1 MSSRSRLGFT
11 LVELLV
17 ALVIFVLVAGSL
29 YRVLNVS
36 QRAARTQTEKAALQ
50 GGLRTGLQL
59 AIAEIQELW
68 TDEADGTGSAI
79 TAMTATQLNYEAM
92 RGFGLTCADPT
103 ATVIT
108 VRKDGTY
115 SGLSIPNE
123 NQGIYLFAENIEDTQ
138 NDDVWYDYVIDQVTT
153 GTCEDGIS
161 PAWLLA
167 VTGPGPAGVGPCP
180 CPVRTHESMVL
191 GLVAANGRNWL
202 GIGTTA
208 LGGVM
213 EPLAGPLTT
222 TGLRFTYLNDV
233 NQTAGA
239 TDEVRSIKLVLYG
252 QLDRPANQGLF
263 GNITLLEDSMTVRVQ
278 LRNGR

>member
-68 TDEADGTGSAI
+68 TDEAGGTGGSAI
-79 TAMTATQLNYEAM
+79 TAMTTTQLNYEAM

-108 VRKDGTY
+108 VQRGTY
-115 SGLSIPNE
+115 SGLSIPAQ
-123 NQGIYLFAENIEDTQ
+123 NQGIYLFAEHTEDTQ
-138 NDDVWYDYVIDQVTT
+138 NDDVWYDYVIDDVTT

-167 VTGPGPAGVGPCP
+167 VTGPVPAGVGPCP

-208 LGGVM
+208 AGGVM

-222 TGLRFTYLNDV
+222 TGLRFSYLNDTNDPV
-233 NQTAGA
+233 GA
-239 TDEVRSIKLVLYG
+239 ADEVRSIKLVLYG
-252 QLDRPANQGLF
+252 ELDRAANQGLF
-263 GNITLLEDSMTVRVQ
+263 GNITTLQDSMTVRVQ